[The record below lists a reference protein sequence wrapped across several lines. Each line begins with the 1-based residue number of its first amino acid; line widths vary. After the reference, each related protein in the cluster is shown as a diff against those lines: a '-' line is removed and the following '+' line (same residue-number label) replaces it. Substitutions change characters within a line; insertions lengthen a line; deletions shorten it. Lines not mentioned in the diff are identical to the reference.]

1 MTGGH
6 HHGQDRGIHSEAT
19 IRHHHHHHHRHESKK
34 KDPPVQFPAEGL
46 LKVALMLPA
55 REGVRLCEVTKSWSR
70 LQRLC
75 LSNQLRIVSSDLV
88 PSGPE
93 QKELMPEALKHLG
106 HCWGAWLLVLDLSGC
121 DFLVDSV
128 ILNLMSAYWAT
139 ILELKLRGCRLL
151 TDASVKA
158 VTESCR
164 NLKDLDISGLELI
177 TASSVHHVVT
187 NCASIEQIHLAD
199 CLSMP
204 DEALEILSTS
214 CRRLGLLNISNNP
227 LVTDAGLAAIAVG
240 CLGLHTLDLGGCKH
254 VTDHGLQIIASGFS
268 ELTEVSFNELNDW
281 VTEVGMRSIID
292 VSSKLNVLRMRKMAS
307 DNCLAVAAC
316 RCNQLRELDI
326 SDCPA
331 VTDVGLQLVSNCR
344 YIEIFRAEN
353 CTSLT
358 DTGVQS
364 LALGCPFLRLASLSG
379 CIAVTDI
386 GISGFGDMCQKLEH
400 LDLCRCHVGDRGM
413 FSLVPTARLPCR
425 GCPLLREIVLSWTAV
440 TDAGVEALAAC
451 CPQLEE
457 INLFQTRVSDIGL
470 RALVEGCPLL
480 QKLNIASC
488 FNVTQDGIALVGHLL
503 PQVQILQRR
512 GAQRARAQEQIRQ
525 AEEELAEKAIEHT
538 LEMVVEES
546 VDAAEAAYA
555 ANEAAYEAKLA
566 EERRQREEADEEDDD
581 E

>member
-6 HHGQDRGIHSEAT
+6 HGQHSEAT
-19 IRHHHHHHHRHESKK
+19 IRHHHHHHRRHSGKK
-34 KDPPVQFPAEGL
+34 HQTVEFPSEGL

-88 PSGPE
+88 PPGPE
-93 QKELMPEALKHLG
+93 QKELIPEALKHLG

-121 DFLVDSV
+121 HFLLDSV

-164 NLKDLDISGLELI
+164 NLKDLDVSGLELI
-177 TASSVHHVVT
+177 TASSVQHVVG

-214 CRRLGLLNISNNP
+214 CRQLGLLDLSNNP

-240 CLGLHTLDLGGCKH
+240 CLRLHTLDLGGCRH

-268 ELTEVSFNELNDW
+268 ELTAVSFNELNDC
-281 VTEVGMRSIID
+281 VTEVGLRSIID
-292 VSSKLNVLRMRKMAS
+292 VSSKLMILRMRRMAT

-353 CTSLT
+353 CITLT
-358 DTGVQS
+358 DIGVQS

-379 CIAVTDI
+379 CVAITDV
-386 GISGFGDMCQKLEH
+386 GITGFGDMCQKLEH
-400 LDLCRCHVGDRGM
+400 LDFCRCHVGDRGM
-413 FSLVPTARLPCR
+413 FSLVPTASLPCR

-457 INLFQTRVSDIGL
+457 INLFQTRVSDRGL
-470 RALVEGCPLL
+470 RALVESCPQLR
-480 QKLNIASC
+480 KLNIASC
-488 FNVTQDGIALVGHLL
+488 FNVSQDGIALVGHLL
-503 PQVQILQRR
+503 PQVQILERR
-512 GAQRARAQEQIRQ
+512 GAQRAHAKEQTRL
-525 AEEELAEKAIEHT
+525 AEEEAAEKAVEYT
-538 LEMVVEES
+538 LEMVAEES
-546 VDAAEAAYA
+546 VDAAEAAYD
-555 ANEAAYEAKLA
+555 AYEATLA
-566 EERRQREEADEEDDD
+566 EERRQREEAGEADGADED